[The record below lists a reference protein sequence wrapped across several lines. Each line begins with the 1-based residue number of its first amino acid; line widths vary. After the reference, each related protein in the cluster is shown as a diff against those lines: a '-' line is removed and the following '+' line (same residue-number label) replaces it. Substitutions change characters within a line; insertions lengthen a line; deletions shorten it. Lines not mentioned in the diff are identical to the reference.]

1 LKLPEGMMGN
11 DKNNEEK
18 EKGFVVKDKRFSAI
32 KEGEEDSR
40 GKEGKKREEPPK
52 EDAVEEDIPLPEI
65 NFINFLF
72 SLSTSVLI
80 QLGEIQ
86 DPVSEEIAKNLP
98 LAKQTIDLIGML
110 KEKTKGNLTPDEEK
124 LIENILYDLRI
135 RYVKAVG

>member
-1 LKLPEGMMGN
+1 MGN

-124 LIENILYDLRI
+124 MIENILYDLRI

>member
-1 LKLPEGMMGN
+1 MGN